1 METITSPSGDKLS
14 VGTKVIEIDT
24 QVADVTFEPSEE
36 EKYAI
41 VEALLGE
48 APPLD
53 EVVDEDF
60 EKKSEQEL
68 LFIAKKATAMLK
80 ERSAA
85 ILRKTREEEAALAKE
100 ARKRIRQ
107 IQLIE
112 KAYLSTQTGR
122 RAQSTQA
129 SQNIAEALYKMGNRM
144 PDPEEGSDQP
154 S

>member
-60 EKKSEQEL
+60 EKKSSEEL
-68 LFIAKKATAMLK
+68 QFLAVKATAMLK

-129 SQNIAEALYKMGNRM
+129 SQNIAEALYKLGNRM